1 MKAVED
7 IIVEEG
13 IMKVLHNVAETL
25 VKLRKD
31 YPDCQQLITDSL
43 EDIRV
48 KNNLSFS
55 WDELIS
61 TETITKE

>member
-1 MKAVED
+1 
-7 IIVEEG
+7 
-13 IMKVLHNVAETL
+13 MKVLHNVAETL